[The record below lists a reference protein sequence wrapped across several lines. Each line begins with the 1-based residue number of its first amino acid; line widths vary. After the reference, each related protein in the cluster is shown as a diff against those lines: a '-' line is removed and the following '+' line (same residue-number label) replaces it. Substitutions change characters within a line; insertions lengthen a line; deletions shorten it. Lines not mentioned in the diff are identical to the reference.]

1 MLFDARCAGC
11 DRPGLPL
18 CRVCRFALV
27 APVTPVEGTIVAVPF
42 TGRARDVVLGLK
54 YRNRRAAAAH
64 LGGLLV
70 TRLLQAGLRPAHDVD
85 VVTWVPTSAARRRH
99 RGFDQAELVARVVA
113 RQLGLP
119 CRALLERVPGP
130 AQTGRGRHER
140 LAGPGYRARPG
151 LDGKRVLLVDDVT
164 TTGSSLRAAA
174 AALSAAG
181 ARRVVRSAVAATP
194 SGSAPARRLVPTGV
208 AA

>member
-27 APVTPVEGTIVAVPF
+27 APTPPVGDVVVAVPF
-42 TGRARDVVLGLK
+42 TGRARDILLGLK
-54 YRNRRAAAAH
+54 YRNRRAVAAH
-64 LGGLLV
+64 VGGLLV
-70 TRLLQAGLRPAHDVD
+70 NRLLAAGVHPTHEID
-85 VVTWVPTSAARRRH
+85 VVTWVPTTAERRRR

-119 CRALLERVPGP
+119 CRRLLDRAPGP
-130 AQTGRGRHER
+130 AQTGRSRAER
-140 LAGPGYRARPG
+140 MVRPKLRAHPAV
-151 LDGKRVLLVDDVT
+151 DGQRVLVIDDVV
-164 TTGSSLRAAA
+164 TTGASLGAAA
-174 AALSAAG
+174 DALRRAG
-181 ARRVVRSAVAATP
+181 AVRVQRAAVAATP
-194 SGSAPARRLVPTGV
+194 RQVGRSVEHLGR